1 MLRCNAL
8 GSCSAAAYFALVC
21 IVVKS
26 SHCIVVAS
34 SDSDDNDD
42 DGGINHHLSSKS
54 PVGSTGST
62 GQFSR
67 PSTWHSPRLAVIYHD
82 ECSLRWLVLSHC
94 NFDFY
99 CSSFAMNSPS
109 ICKQSKQFI
118 KASITW
124 IYSSVA
130 FRCMQFLLCAQIV
143 QIVSKWQHQINIK

>member
-34 SDSDDNDD
+34 RDSDNDD
-42 DGGINHHLSSKS
+42 DEDDGINHHLSSKS

-99 CSSFAMNSPS
+99 CSSFAINLQTEQTVHKS
-109 ICKQSKQFI
+109 IYHMDLFECHISMHASSIVRTNCVNCI
-118 KASITW
+118 KVTASNQ
-124 IYSSVA
+124 Y
-130 FRCMQFLLCAQIV
+130 
-143 QIVSKWQHQINIK
+143 